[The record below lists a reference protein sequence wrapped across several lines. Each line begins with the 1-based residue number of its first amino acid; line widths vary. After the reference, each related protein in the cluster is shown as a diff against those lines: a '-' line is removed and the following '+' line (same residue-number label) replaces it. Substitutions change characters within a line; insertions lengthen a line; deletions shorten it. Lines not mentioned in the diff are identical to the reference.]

1 MTKKSKKPRD
11 GSTYRSARRA
21 LARDIRKK
29 RRAMGAPITFN
40 QAWTQFSLRSHAA
53 TVTPENVDL
62 RRVNPSKHPGANPLH
77 NPEGRQT
84 FEVPT
89 FDRATDKVVMTKV
102 KGPRNPSRW
111 VPHIGA
117 KQRGRAA

>member
-1 MTKKSKKPRD
+1 MAKKSKSPRSS
-11 GSTYRSARRA
+11 STYRGARRA

-29 RRAMGAPITFN
+29 RRAMGESVTFN
-40 QAWTQFSLRSHAA
+40 QAWTQFGLRSRVAEIKA
-53 TVTPENVDL
+53 EKVDL

-89 FDRATDKVVMTKV
+89 IDPATKNVVMTKV
-102 KGPRNPSRW
+102 KGPRNPSRL

-117 KQRGRAA
+117 KQRGAA